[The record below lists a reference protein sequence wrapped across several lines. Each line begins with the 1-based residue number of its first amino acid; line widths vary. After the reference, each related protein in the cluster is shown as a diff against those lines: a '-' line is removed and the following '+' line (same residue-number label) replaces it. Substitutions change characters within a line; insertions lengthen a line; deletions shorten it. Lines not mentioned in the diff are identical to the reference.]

1 MPSRWVADDR
11 GLIDQIHI
19 LTGSALGLGERIVT
33 APQPAFMIKGEMV
46 LISDLSSEDIGPLP
60 GDPSVSHLCGPRIDK
75 FYLSHRPAG
84 SIARSMSNFSSTERC
99 FSGTGNKSSPSAAP
113 IAEMPVSSI
122 CRPDGVMR
130 TA

>member
-1 MPSRWVADDR
+1 LEAIVQGLAAGEPRDKTDLFGILRGAAEAYPRR
-11 GLIDQIHI
+11 GL
-19 LTGSALGLGERIVT
+19 
-33 APQPAFMIKGEMV
+33 MV